1 MFHKGSGP
9 GLRAFIFLIIS
20 IALIVTDQRSVVF
33 HSFRTKVASTISYP
47 FEWLVD
53 APIRLSHWINASVT
67 TQRHLVRENEELKVQ
82 QILLQSRLQ
91 KLLSL
96 EKENARLRQLLQSTA
111 EISGKV
117 AVARLL
123 AVSLDPNLQQVVLNK
138 GANAKVYRG
147 QPVLDAFGVMGQVIG
162 VGKLTSRILLITDKQ
177 SAVPVEDYRTGMRAL
192 AVGAGTS
199 GQLVLMDVP
208 EQNNVQ
214 PGDLFVTSGLGLCY
228 PIGYPVGVVTK
239 IEKHKDSLAEKIM
252 LTPTAHLDQTE
263 QVLLAWPDKAKL
275 SKAVQAEL
283 QATLSTTNVTA
294 SDAATETNATKIK
307 KTVNVTKPT
316 KAKAVKKINK
326 KAVTVS

>member
-33 HSFRTKVASTISYP
+33 HSFRTRVASTVAYP

-53 APIRLSHWINASVT
+53 APIRFSEWLNESVT
-67 TQRHLVRENEELKVQ
+67 TQRHLLHENEKLKVQ

-111 EISGKV
+111 QISGKV

-123 AVSLDPNLQQVVLNK
+123 AVSLDPNLEEVVLNK
-138 GANAKVYRG
+138 GSEEKVYRG

-162 VGKLTSRILLITDKQ
+162 VGKLTSKILLITDKQ

-192 AVGAGTS
+192 AVGMGTAGE
-199 GQLVLMDVP
+199 LELMNVP
-208 EQNNVQ
+208 GQNNIQ

-239 IEKHKDSLAEKIM
+239 ITQSKHDLSQKII
-252 LTPTAHLDQTE
+252 LTPTAHLNQTE
-263 QVLLAWPDKAKL
+263 QVLLAWPNKTKL
-275 SKAVQAEL
+275 SESVAAEL
-283 QATLSTTNVTA
+283 KATESMSNKSSVVAKQIKTATKTAKTNAKTTPSKKVTA
-294 SDAATETNATKIK
+294 
-307 KTVNVTKPT
+307 
-316 KAKAVKKINK
+316 
-326 KAVTVS
+326 